1 MVDDPK
7 MTYLQQKAQEQL
19 LFDDHIQNYLS
30 LEECARIAGGFGCT
44 DEFLANILE
53 RALEKDAGRSSKH
66 HEALQKVMT
75 AGFDAALRSNDY
87 YTARQMLV
95 VYAIVASGHFHGRFD
110 HRHETGHDADEEASS
125 SLEFSYLSYRVTEKP
140 PLSPM
145 TSLAADGK
153 SNEGGSTELP
163 PIDTWRLRNA
173 TNSQGILFVL
183 GAAEIL
189 TAVKDG
195 GAQRRI
201 QESIAAVEEWVE
213 YGEQSVAFRVASWSQ
228 QRATELDTNVA
239 LEGNSQ
245 FMAFVSNKAIS
256 NRKGFAK
263 KLQQSLEAY
272 TDLSCVKGIYDI
284 VQSMHS
290 PCLRLEILQYIL
302 GLDNRFSVDHIQHA
316 VELAITCMVIGLS

>member
-30 LEECARIAGGFGCT
+30 LEECARIAGGFGST
-44 DEFLANILE
+44 DEFLASILE
-53 RALEKDAGRSSKH
+53 RAREKDAGRGSKH

-75 AGFDAALRSNDY
+75 AGLDAALRSNDY

-95 VYAIVASGHFHGRFD
+95 VYAIVASGHFHDRFD
-110 HRHETGHDADEEASS
+110 HRHEAGHDADKEASS
-125 SLEFSYLSYRVTEKP
+125 SLEFSYCVTKKP
-140 PLSPM
+140 PLPPT

-153 SNEGGSTELP
+153 SNYGGSTELP

-195 GAQRRI
+195 GAQRRT

-213 YGEQSVAFRVASWSQ
+213 YGEQSVAFRVASWSK
-228 QRATELDTNVA
+228 QRATEFDTNIA

-245 FMAFVSNKAIS
+245 FMAFISKKAIS

-263 KLQQSLEAY
+263 KLQQSLEGY
-272 TDLSCVKGIYDI
+272 TDLSYVKGIYDI

-302 GLDNRFSVDHIQHA
+302 GLDNRFSVDHIRHA
-316 VELAITCMVIGLS
+316 MELAITCMVIGSS

>member
-30 LEECARIAGGFGCT
+30 LEECARIAGGFGST
-44 DEFLANILE
+44 DEFLASILE
-53 RALEKDAGRSSKH
+53 RAREKDAGRSSKH

-75 AGFDAALRSNDY
+75 AGLDAALRSNDY

-95 VYAIVASGHFHGRFD
+95 VYAIVASGHFHDRFD
-110 HRHETGHDADEEASS
+110 HRHEAGHDADKEASS
-125 SLEFSYLSYRVTEKP
+125 SLEFSYCVTKKP
-140 PLSPM
+140 PLPPT

-153 SNEGGSTELP
+153 SNYGGSTELP

-189 TAVKDG
+189 TAVEDG
-195 GAQRRI
+195 GAQRRT

-213 YGEQSVAFRVASWSQ
+213 YGEQSVA
-228 QRATELDTNVA
+228 

-245 FMAFVSNKAIS
+245 FMAFISKKAIS

-263 KLQQSLEAY
+263 KLQQSLEGY
-272 TDLSCVKGIYDI
+272 TDLSYVKGIYDI

-302 GLDNRFSVDHIQHA
+302 GLDNRFSVDHIRHA
-316 VELAITCMVIGLS
+316 MELAITCMVIGSS